1 MHCAYNCLFSD
12 KAGNGLEFGM
22 IRQMIRQKPD
32 MRIPLSEIINYLKAQ
47 VSLPGD
53 NVEDETSIHQV
64 NGTIGKKKSS
74 VFSKIKKGIFGKKDD
89 KHQIQPRQIDET
101 KSSVQRQ
108 QQLNSLKP
116 ARPLSSI
123 WEENPSESISTTPM
137 DQGIYR
143 IFVTELFTAQL
154 LNWGLAESVE
164 QAILSSPAHSD
175 GTLEDVF
182 THQLRNQQ
190 ETNVMVL
197 EKKESAINRRRYS
210 HSINTSENVLT
221 NGFERRHSISSTI
234 SPQKGR
240 DIYHSLY

>member
-1 MHCAYNCLFSD
+1 M
-12 KAGNGLEFGM
+12 
-22 IRQMIRQKPD
+22 
-32 MRIPLSEIINYLKAQ
+32 
-47 VSLPGD
+47 
-53 NVEDETSIHQV
+53 
-64 NGTIGKKKSS
+64 
-74 VFSKIKKGIFGKKDD
+74 
-89 KHQIQPRQIDET
+89 
-101 KSSVQRQ
+101 
-108 QQLNSLKP
+108 NSLKP

-190 ETNVMVL
+190 DTNVMVL

>member
-1 MHCAYNCLFSD
+1 
-12 KAGNGLEFGM
+12 M

-123 WEENPSESISTTPM
+123 WEEKPSESISATPM

-175 GTLEDVF
+175 GILEDVF

-190 ETNVMVL
+190 ETNVNV
-197 EKKESAINRRRYS
+197 R
-210 HSINTSENVLT
+210 SE
-221 NGFERRHSISSTI
+221 ERRVG
-234 SPQKGR
+234 KEC
-240 DIYHSLY
+240 